1 MVAHPNPWSSASFY
15 LPSQSLADSERPSLP
30 CQRFYFELRFL
41 ATVRMRVGASLHHR
55 VVRCCHA
62 NARLGLARLGIGH
75 LVIGPTLCGRRRT
88 LATEP
93 TPGARTL
100 DAPFISDTMPLAE
113 GIIGELGEILV
124 DVGATVEENDVV
136 AVIETEKA
144 AINVKVLRTHQIMS
158 HTCHLPRPDFQ
169 PSPRVTM
176 CQANCSGVI
185 GAVLVELD
193 EEIKEEMPM
202 FELQ

>member
-1 MVAHPNPWSSASFY
+1 MRTGERASSDVAAGWRSEWHA
-15 LPSQSLADSERPSLP
+15 PS
-30 CQRFYFELRFL
+30 C
-41 ATVRMRVGASLHHR
+41 
-55 VVRCCHA
+55 VVD
-62 NARLGLARLGIGH
+62 
-75 LVIGPTLCGRRRT
+75 PTC
-88 LATEP
+88 
-93 TPGARTL
+93 
-100 DAPFISDTMPLAE
+100 
-113 GIIGELGEILV
+113 V
-124 DVGATVEENDVV
+124 
-136 AVIETEKA
+136 ETEKA
-144 AINVKVLRTHQIMS
+144 AINVKVLLTHQIMS

>member
-1 MVAHPNPWSSASFY
+1 
-15 LPSQSLADSERPSLP
+15 
-30 CQRFYFELRFL
+30 
-41 ATVRMRVGASLHHR
+41 MRVGAPAG
-55 VVRCCHA
+55 CCHA

-144 AINVKVLRTHQIMS
+144 AINVK
-158 HTCHLPRPDFQ
+158 
-169 PSPRVTM
+169 
-176 CQANCSGVI
+176 ANCSGVI

>member
-1 MVAHPNPWSSASFY
+1 
-15 LPSQSLADSERPSLP
+15 
-30 CQRFYFELRFL
+30 
-41 ATVRMRVGASLHHR
+41 MRVGASLLNHR
-55 VVRCCHA
+55 VVQCHA

-75 LVIGPTLCGRRRT
+75 LGIGPTLCGRRRT

-144 AINVKVLRTHQIMS
+144 AINVKVLLTQQIMS